1 MQLSIITD
9 EEMAHLNGLYR
20 QKPQNTDV
28 LSFHYFEDFADID
41 ESEVAGEVVFSLS
54 RVIEQAKDL

>member
-1 MQLSIITD
+1 
-9 EEMAHLNGLYR
+9 MARLNGLYR

-54 RVIEQAKDL
+54 RVGEQAKAF